1 MNDLQL
7 RYYRE
12 YEKLIKQIVQSGKM
26 TFFNKADLLEKMDE
40 DLQEKIKN
48 VKAVDFSC

>member
-26 TFFNKADLLEKMDE
+26 TFFNKADLLKRWM
-40 DLQEKIKN
+40 KIYRK
-48 VKAVDFSC
+48 KLKR

>member
-12 YEKLIKQIVQSGKM
+12 YEKLIKQIVQS
-26 TFFNKADLLEKMDE
+26 FFNKADLLEKMDK
-40 DLQEKIKN
+40 DLQEKIKK

>member
-26 TFFNKADLLEKMDE
+26 TFFNKADLLKKMDE
-40 DLQEKIKN
+40 DLQEKIKK
-48 VKAVDFSC
+48 VKAVNFSC